1 MEQGFH
7 HLGLRELAA
16 VWLAVVIIV
25 DWAAVRYGAPRGR
38 AARPPSPAGPDA
50 PH

>member
-25 DWAAVRYGAPRGR
+25 DWAAVRYGAPREGR
-38 AARPPSPAGPDA
+38 RAPRHEPP
-50 PH
+50 H